1 MSGRGKLLKLLHMKS
16 CQVQVHIHTH
26 THTHTHTH
34 RVLKR
39 VGLEQ
44 PDAVQAQ
51 KQLAARYSFGGGA

>member
-1 MSGRGKLLKLLHMKS
+1 MINKNS
-16 CQVQVHIHTH
+16 HILITMY
-26 THTHTHTH
+26 

-51 KQLAARYSFGGGA
+51 KQLAAR